1 MGSTPSYGA
10 DFQTLYNAGQ
20 YQEALSS
27 LAEQSDTPERFYNLG
42 TVYFQLN
49 QPGLAVAYLEKAA
62 RLKPYD
68 LDTRHNLQLA
78 MNSFEKLI
86 GPDRV
91 DPSSGIV
98 FRLADQTALTIPV
111 LDVGA
116 ALSVLALLFLSF
128 TFMHYRKER
137 QVRAVLQSKSG
148 LAGCT
153 ALFLALLCL
162 GVSAL
167 GHHFPAAIVLS
178 PQIVRSGPGDQFLEL
193 SRVETGMKL
202 RAQDT
207 PTQENPN
214 TTASPEIWRQV
225 RYSRS
230 SETQG
235 IGWVRA
241 SSLLLL

>member
-1 MGSTPSYGA
+1 MGSTPTFGA

-20 YQEALSS
+20 YQEALSN
-27 LAEQSDTPERFYNLG
+27 LAGQSDTPERFYNLG

-78 MNSFEKLI
+78 LNSFEKLI
-86 GPDRV
+86 GPERV
-91 DPSSGIV
+91 DPASGVIMRV
-98 FRLADQTALTIPV
+98 ADQTAQTIPV
-111 LDVGA
+111 LEIGA
-116 ALSVLALLFLSF
+116 ALSLLSILFLAFALLR
-128 TFMHYRKER
+128 YRKDH
-137 QVRAVLQSKSG
+137 QVRGFFQSRLGMS
-148 LAGCT
+148 GCT
-153 ALFLALLCL
+153 ALFLALFCL
-162 GVSAL
+162 SVSAL
-167 GHHFPAAIVLS
+167 SHHFPAAIVLS
-178 PQIVRSGPGDQFLEL
+178 PQVVRSGPGDQFLEL

-214 TTASPEIWRQV
+214 STSGSEVWRQV
-225 RYSRS
+225 RYSRA